1 MHVVPRLRLWLAPV
15 VLLTLTYPA
24 GTCGPFFA
32 EAVFVSQSAPAFP
45 YPKYVAGDLG
55 VLQPSYPIRHLAIAY
70 NVLSGRLLSATEQAE
85 AIKLQEVKLTHSY
98 DEKPSA
104 SSGIARWVALRQ
116 AISLP
121 GSGIAL
127 PYPNSPNPATIET
140 ERPLPGE
147 DYQSFTNCLD
157 DSFRTAA
164 LTLEARQRDHGAG
177 SPEVLD
183 WVRGQDDV
191 FSNCAGPRRQLYGPP
206 PPPVPA
212 ALAPDRTP
220 GAAPAPPGS
229 WLKQDRAYQIAA
241 AHFYRT
247 DYETAATEFRAI
259 GADAASP
266 WQRPARYLV
275 ARAMI
280 RRATVGQSSDIP
292 ASGDAKNPNGDYD
305 AQQKREA
312 ALLAQAPAR
321 LKEAEAVL
329 QGILKDPAMSDWH
342 HASSDLLD
350 LLDARLDPARQ
361 ANVLAGRLTAA
372 TPPSSSTFGQNLI
385 DLAYVLDKGDGK
397 PDGSGVAPAQAPKG
411 TSKDGLL
418 YWIAVMQAAAPD
430 ADAPASRAQLPP
442 ASAPGE
448 ALAAWRRTHAA
459 PWLVAALTLAQPDGP
474 GVPELIEAAAKVP
487 TNSPAWLSVTYHRL
501 RLTPPSE
508 AARREIAALLPTLER
523 PATGSAA
530 HPSAINLFR
539 QLQSATSPT
548 LEAFLA
554 QAARVPAAVV
564 IDDGEEPLGAKP
576 GDQPCGPQLAE
587 DKTPLFSRDTA
598 VVLNQRLPVRV
609 LAEAA
614 LSSTL
619 PPNLRFQVA
628 QSAWTRAVLLDKPE
642 IARSVAPVLE
652 NCRAAWKP
660 VLDGYAAAS
669 TSEARHVA
677 ALLAMMRFA
686 STEPFVRQGEQRPE
700 GFATYSEY
708 RDNWWCGNTPET
720 GSEGKPLSA
729 DDPHQRSELFGRPVV
744 TRAVV
749 PDPPFVTSADRAEGS
764 AEIATLQKVPGAP
777 DYFAREALA
786 NFRAHPEDPENSEL
800 LGQAERVVRNG
811 CRTEATK
818 ELNHQLFTAVQSR
831 YPNSPWAKRYTT
843 WE

>member
-1 MHVVPRLRLWLAPV
+1 MHVVPRFRLWLAPIS
-15 VLLTLTYPA
+15 LLALAYPA
-24 GTCGPFFA
+24 GTCGPFFP
-32 EAVFVSQSAPAFP
+32 EAIFVSRSAPAFP

-55 VLQPSYPIRHLAIAY
+55 VVQPSYPVRHLVIAY
-70 NVLSGRLLSATEQAE
+70 NILSGRPLSATEQAE
-85 AIKLQEVKLTHSY
+85 AAKLQEIRLTHSY

-104 SSGIARWVALRQ
+104 SSGIAQWIALRQ

-127 PYPNSPNPATIET
+127 AYPNSPNPPTIDT

-157 DSFRTAA
+157 DAFRTAA
-164 LTLEARQRDHGAG
+164 LTLEARQRDHGAA
-177 SPEVLD
+177 SPEVMD

-212 ALAPDRTP
+212 ALAADRTP
-220 GAAPAPPGS
+220 GEAAVSASS

-247 DYETAATEFRAI
+247 DYETAASEFRTI
-259 GADAASP
+259 STDAGSP

-280 RRATVGQSSDIP
+280 RRATVGQISDIP
-292 ASGDAKNPNGDYD
+292 ASADAKNPNGDYE

-321 LKEAEAVL
+321 LKEAAAVL
-329 QGILKDPAMSDWH
+329 QRILRDPAMSGWH
-342 HASSDLLD
+342 HAASDLLD

-372 TPPSSSTFGQNLI
+372 KPPASSTFSQNLI
-385 DLAYVLDKGDGK
+385 DLAYVLDKGSEK
-397 PDGSGVAPAQAPKG
+397 PSGSGGATAEAPKG
-411 TSKDGLL
+411 ASSDGLL
-418 YWIAVMQAAAPD
+418 GWIAVMQAAAPET
-430 ADAPASRAQLPP
+430 DAPASRLQLSP
-442 ASAPGE
+442 ASAAGE
-448 ALAAWRRTHAA
+448 ALAAWRRTHSA
-459 PWLVAALTLAQPDGP
+459 PWLVAALTLAQPNGP
-474 GVPELIEAAAKVP
+474 GVPELIEAAAKVA

-508 AARREIAALLPTLER
+508 TARREIAALLPTLER
-523 PATGSAA
+523 AATGPTD
-530 HPSAINLFR
+530 PSAINLFR

-548 LEAFLA
+548 LDAFLA
-554 QAARVPAAVV
+554 QAARIPAAVV
-564 IDDGEEPLGAKP
+564 IDDGEEPLGTKP

-587 DKTPLFSRDTA
+587 DKTPLFNSDTA
-598 VVLNQRLPVRV
+598 VLLNQRLPVRV

-642 IARSVAPVLE
+642 IARSVAPVLI
-652 NCRAAWKP
+652 NCRSAWKP

-669 TSEARHVA
+669 TPETRHLA
-677 ALLAMMRFA
+677 GLFAMMRFA
-686 STEPFVRQGEQRPE
+686 STEPFVREGEQRPE

-708 RDNWWCGNTPET
+708 RDNWWCGNTSET
-720 GSEGKPLSA
+720 GSDGKPVPL
-729 DDPHQRSELFGRPVV
+729 DDPHHRSQLFGRPVV
-744 TRAVV
+744 TTAVV
-749 PDPPFVTSADRAEGS
+749 PDPPFVTAADRAEGS
-764 AEIATLQKVPGAP
+764 AEIAALQEIPGAP

-786 NFRAHPEDPENSEL
+786 NFRAHPGDPENSEL

-811 CRTEATK
+811 CRTDATK
-818 ELNHQLFTAVQSR
+818 ELNHQLFTAVQTNF
-831 YPNSPWAKRYTT
+831 PNSPWAKRYTT